1 MKLPDAYDLLDPE
14 TIDDPYP
21 WYASL
26 REHAPV
32 HRIPGTQVFTVST
45 RELILEALD
54 RQSDFSANLT
64 GVLITGPSGE
74 PTLFD
79 LADFG
84 TPIDARPTD

>member
-21 WYASL
+21 WYAWL

-54 RQSDFSANLT
+54 RQSDFPRT
-64 GVLITGPSGE
+64 
-74 PTLFD
+74 
-79 LADFG
+79 
-84 TPIDARPTD
+84 